1 MRCATCP
8 PRSCDQQGMA
18 EELGLSRV
26 TVNRVLQSLM
36 RSGAVRIR
44 SGAVDLLD
52 ADILTA
58 AISDEEA
65 R

>member
-1 MRCATCP
+1 
-8 PRSCDQQGMA
+8 MA